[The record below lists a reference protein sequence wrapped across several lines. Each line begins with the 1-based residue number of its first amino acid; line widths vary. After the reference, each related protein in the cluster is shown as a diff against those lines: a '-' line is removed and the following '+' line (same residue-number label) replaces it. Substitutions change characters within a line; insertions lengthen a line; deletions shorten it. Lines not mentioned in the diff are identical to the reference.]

1 MIKIKE
7 LRTENNL
14 SQVALGEKIGVRY
27 TTIGDWERGR
37 AEPSICY
44 LDKLAT
50 AFDVSVDYL
59 IGREDDFGNIKK
71 SDVEIDKTTKELLKI
86 LSMFNERQKERV
98 LAYAEG
104 VLESEKEYRRRIK

>member
-1 MIKIKE
+1 MRIKE
-7 LRTENNL
+7 LRKNYNL
-14 SQVALGEKIGVRY
+14 TQLELARKIGVNQTNIY
-27 TTIGDWERGR
+27 DWEKGR
-37 AEPSICY
+37 TEPSICY

-86 LSMFNERQKERV
+86 LSTFNERQKERV